1 MRRWMGIPVLLL
13 FAGLLNASPEVSVIA
28 LFKDRAILKID
39 GVRVVLNV
47 GEKTEQ
53 GLRLIRAN
61 SELAVI
67 EVNGV
72 SETLTVGTEISASFA
87 PPPTR
92 EVQVFRDPNGMYF
105 VTGSINGHISEF
117 LIDTGASQMA
127 LNAVHA
133 KRLGLNFRYEG
144 DPTQVQTASGLVDAY
159 LVKLKSV
166 RVGDIEVKDVRA
178 FVIDGVYPATVLL
191 GMSFLERVDIQRTGE
206 VLLIRKKY

>member
-1 MRRWMGIPVLLL
+1 VCLL

-28 LFKDRAILKID
+28 LFKDRAVLKVD

-47 GEKTEQ
+47 GEKTEL
-53 GLRLIRAN
+53 GLRLVRAN
-61 SELAVI
+61 SEQAVV

-87 PPPTR
+87 PPPAR
-92 EVQVFRDPNGMYF
+92 EVQVFRDSNGMYF

-127 LNAVHA
+127 LNAAQA

-144 DPTQVQTASGLVDAY
+144 DPTQVQTASGLVNAY

-178 FVIDGVYPATVLL
+178 FVIDGAYPATVLL
-191 GMSFLERVDIQRTGE
+191 GMSFLERVDLQRTGE
-206 VLLIRKKY
+206 VMLIRKKY

>member
-1 MRRWMGIPVLLL
+1 MRRGLVFLVVLL
-13 FAGLLNASPEVSVIA
+13 FAGLLNAGPEVSVIA
-28 LFKDRAILKID
+28 LFKDRAVLKID

-53 GLRLIRAN
+53 GLRLVRAN
-61 SELAVI
+61 SEQAVI

-92 EVQVFRDPNGMYF
+92 EVQVFRNSNGMYL

-127 LNAVHA
+127 LNAAHA

-144 DPTQVQTASGLVDAY
+144 DPTQVQTASGLVNAY

-178 FVIDGVYPATVLL
+178 FVIDGAYPATVLL
-191 GMSFLERVDIQRTGE
+191 GMSFLERVDLQRTGE

>member
-1 MRRWMGIPVLLL
+1 MCRGLTFLVCLL

-28 LFKDRAILKID
+28 LFKDRAVLKVD

-53 GLRLIRAN
+53 GLRLVRAN
-61 SELAVI
+61 SEQAVV

-87 PPPTR
+87 PPPAR
-92 EVQVFRDPNGMYF
+92 EVQVFRDSNGMYF

-127 LNAVHA
+127 LNAAQA

-144 DPTQVQTASGLVDAY
+144 DPTQVQTASGLVNAY

-178 FVIDGVYPATVLL
+178 FVIDGAYPTTVLL
-191 GMSFLERVDIQRTGE
+191 GMSFLERVDLQRTGE
-206 VLLIRKKY
+206 VMLIRKKY